1 MSVVVLAWVGALE
14 VSFTR
19 HPRTRMQSN
28 DLLIAGGN
36 LGAFGLGIGGGCG
49 VGFGLG
55 WGVGFGCGS
64 KYIDQNFVFEETKG
78 RRVKKELPQV

>member
-1 MSVVVLAWVGALE
+1 MWFWRGLGLWRSVSLFKLE
-14 VSFTR
+14 LECNPMIF
-19 HPRTRMQSN
+19 
-28 DLLIAGGN
+28 LIAGGN
-36 LGAFGLGIGGGCG
+36 LGVFGLGIGGGCG